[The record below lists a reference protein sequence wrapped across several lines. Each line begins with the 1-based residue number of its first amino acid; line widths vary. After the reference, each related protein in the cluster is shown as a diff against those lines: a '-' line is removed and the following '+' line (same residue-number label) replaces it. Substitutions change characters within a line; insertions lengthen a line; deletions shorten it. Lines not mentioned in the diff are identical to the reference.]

1 MAGSKTR
8 GNVLE
13 LAGVGFSNE
22 VGQLSTTAWRRIS
35 SPHHFVGGGAGPS
48 CGARGEPSGGAR
60 VREGKVARGCQG
72 ARDVSGKRMGR
83 GVSARVDREPFF
95 L

>member
-13 LAGVGFSNE
+13 LGGVGFSNE
-22 VGQLSTTAWRRIS
+22 VGQLSTSAWRRIS
-35 SPHHFVGGGAGPS
+35 SPHHFVGGGA

-60 VREGKVARGCQG
+60 VQEGKVARGCQA
-72 ARDVSGKRMGR
+72 ARGCVGEENGSR
-83 GVSARVDREPFF
+83 G
-95 L
+95 